1 MITGLGIVA
10 CLLASIPALNV
21 AWNLWLYRRAPRL
34 GSGPFDGGKSRPF
47 VSVLIPARDEEK
59 NIEKAVRSALA
70 NRDVDLE
77 VVVMDDDSS
86 DATADI
92 VRGLAAEDNR
102 VRLVSAPALPQG
114 WCGKTHACARLSEHA
129 AGDYLLF
136 VDADVELSPDA
147 AGRMVAQLE
156 SSGTDLIS
164 SVPRQITGTVLER
177 TIIPLIHFVLLGYLP
192 LAGMRNLQ
200 DASWAAGCGQLFMA
214 RRDAYETAGGH
225 EAFQGFRHDG
235 LWLPRVF
242 RRAGFKTDLFD
253 ASDLAVCRMYDRDP
267 DLIQGFTK
275 NATEGM
281 ATPVAIVPWTVLLV
295 GGQVLPFLLLPFI
308 DPMSSAISTK
318 VVLLAI
324 GMVMITR
331 FALTI
336 RFKQSFLGSLLHPVG
351 ILLIVAIQW
360 FALFQ
365 SFSGKTIAWKGR
377 V

>member
-1 MITGLGIVA
+1 MITELAIVA
-10 CLLASIPALNV
+10 CLLASVPALNV
-21 AWNLWLYRRAPRL
+21 AWNLRLYRPAPKL
-34 GSGPFDGGKSRPF
+34 GSGPSTAGKGRPF

-59 NIEKAVRSALA
+59 NIEKAVRAALA

-92 VRGLAAEDNR
+92 VRRIAAEDDR

-114 WCGKTHACARLSEHA
+114 WCGKTHACARLSEQA
-129 AGDYLLF
+129 AGDYFLF

-156 SSGTDLIS
+156 STGTDLIS
-164 SVPRQITGTVLER
+164 SVPDQITGTVLER

-200 DASWAAGCGQLFMA
+200 DTSWAAGCGQLFMA

-318 VVLLAI
+318 LVLLAI
-324 GMVMITR
+324 GLVMITR

-336 RFKQSFLGSLLHPVG
+336 RFKQSLLGSLLHPVG

-365 SFSGKTIAWKGR
+365 SYSGKTIAWKGR

>member
-1 MITGLGIVA
+1 MITELAIVA
-10 CLLASIPALNV
+10 CLLASVPALNV
-21 AWNLWLYRRAPRL
+21 AWNLWLYRPAPKL
-34 GSGPFDGGKSRPF
+34 GSGPSTAGKGRPF

-59 NIEKAVRSALA
+59 NIEKAVRAALA

-92 VRGLAAEDNR
+92 VRRIAAEDDR

-114 WCGKTHACARLSEHA
+114 WCGKTHACARLSEQA
-129 AGDYLLF
+129 AGDYFLF

-156 SSGTDLIS
+156 STGTDLIS
-164 SVPRQITGTVLER
+164 SVPDQITGTVLER

-200 DASWAAGCGQLFMA
+200 DTSWAAGCGQLFMA

-318 VVLLAI
+318 LVLLAI
-324 GMVMITR
+324 GLVMITR

-336 RFKQSFLGSLLHPVG
+336 RFKQSLLGSLLHPVG

-365 SFSGKTIAWKGR
+365 SYSGKTIAWKGR

>member
-1 MITGLGIVA
+1 MITELGIAA
-10 CLLASIPALNV
+10 CLLASIPAINV
-21 AWNLWLYRRAPRL
+21 AWNLWLYRPAPKL
-34 GSGPFDGGKSRPF
+34 GTGPFIGGKSRPF

-59 NIEKAVRSALA
+59 NIEKAIRSALS

-86 DATADI
+86 DATAEI
-92 VRGLAAEDNR
+92 VRGLAAEDDR
-102 VRLVSAPALPQG
+102 VRLVQAPALPAG
-114 WCGKTHACARLSEHA
+114 WCGKTHACARLAEHA
-129 AGDYLLF
+129 AGDYFLF
-136 VDADVELSPDA
+136 VDADVELSADA

-156 SSGTDLIS
+156 TTGTDLIS

-192 LAGMRNLQ
+192 LIGMRNLQ

-214 RRDAYETAGGH
+214 RRQAYETAGGH
-225 EAFQGFRHDG
+225 EAFQGYRHDG

-242 RRAGFKTDLFD
+242 RRAGFRTDLFD

-281 ATPVAIVPWTVLLV
+281 ATPAAIVPWTILLV

-308 DPMSSAISTK
+308 DPISAAISTK

-324 GMVMITR
+324 GMVLITR
-331 FALTI
+331 LALTI